1 MEEIKNTNTNG
12 EKSKTTFIP
21 RGPAR
26 PNTPRPFYKNTE
38 RTERPHD
45 PMTARTETSTQNGTA
60 NSTNKRPNSNRSSS
74 RSRMPKSYTQPETRH
89 IISSSK
95 VTGHIPAPGENIR
108 IIPLGGVEEIG
119 RNMTLVEYKD
129 TIIIVD
135 IGVQFTDQNTPG
147 IDFILPNTKY
157 LEERKDK
164 IKGVVITH
172 GHLDHIGGIPYIMPR
187 IGNPTIYSRLLTTVM
202 IKKRQEEFPHQEPL
216 NIMVVEKNSVITLGD
231 VKLKFFAVTHTI
243 PDAMG
248 VMIQTKEGSIV
259 FTGDLKLEHK
269 NGVPAEHE
277 EVEFSKFKDEKILCL
292 LADSTNAERPG
303 WSIPESEVTK
313 NIENIMAG
321 VKGRLVI
328 GLFASLLERIMA
340 ILEIAERT
348 NKKVIIEGRSLKNN
362 VEIVKSLNM
371 IKTKSST
378 IIGIEEMENYPADR
392 IIILAT
398 GAQGDDYTALVRMAT
413 KTHKYIKIGEKDTI
427 LLSASVVPGNEKSV
441 QRLKDNLSRQG
452 AHLITYQTSD
462 VHSSGH
468 ANRDE
473 TAWIHRKI
481 NSKFF
486 IPLHGYHYMLR
497 VHGDIAMSLGTPK
510 ENVIIPDNG
519 MIMEIQDGASR
530 IVKLKEFAPKTPIMV
545 DGNSVGDMQ
554 DVVIRD
560 RQLLAEDGMFVII
573 AVIDTRTGKLKK
585 SPDLISRGFVYLKE
599 SQDLLREARILIKRT
614 IEDNTIGTSPINI
627 DDVKNTVSEVLSK
640 FLIQKTHKRPV
651 VIPVVL
657 EF

>member
-1 MEEIKNTNTNG
+1 
-12 EKSKTTFIP
+12 
-21 RGPAR
+21 
-26 PNTPRPFYKNTE
+26 
-38 RTERPHD
+38 
-45 PMTARTETSTQNGTA
+45 
-60 NSTNKRPNSNRSSS
+60 
-74 RSRMPKSYTQPETRH
+74 
-89 IISSSK
+89 
-95 VTGHIPAPGENIR
+95 
-108 IIPLGGVEEIG
+108 
-119 RNMTLVEYKD
+119 
-129 TIIIVD
+129 
-135 IGVQFTDQNTPG
+135 
-147 IDFILPNTKY
+147 
-157 LEERKDK
+157 
-164 IKGVVITH
+164 
-172 GHLDHIGGIPYIMPR
+172 MPR

>member
-1 MEEIKNTNTNG
+1 
-12 EKSKTTFIP
+12 
-21 RGPAR
+21 
-26 PNTPRPFYKNTE
+26 
-38 RTERPHD
+38 
-45 PMTARTETSTQNGTA
+45 
-60 NSTNKRPNSNRSSS
+60 
-74 RSRMPKSYTQPETRH
+74 
-89 IISSSK
+89 
-95 VTGHIPAPGENIR
+95 
-108 IIPLGGVEEIG
+108 
-119 RNMTLVEYKD
+119 
-129 TIIIVD
+129 
-135 IGVQFTDQNTPG
+135 
-147 IDFILPNTKY
+147 
-157 LEERKDK
+157 
-164 IKGVVITH
+164 
-172 GHLDHIGGIPYIMPR
+172 
-187 IGNPTIYSRLLTTVM
+187 
-202 IKKRQEEFPHQEPL
+202 
-216 NIMVVEKNSVITLGD
+216 
-231 VKLKFFAVTHTI
+231 
-243 PDAMG
+243 
-248 VMIQTKEGSIV
+248 
-259 FTGDLKLEHK
+259 
-269 NGVPAEHE
+269 
-277 EVEFSKFKDEKILCL
+277 
-292 LADSTNAERPG
+292 
-303 WSIPESEVTK
+303 
-313 NIENIMAG
+313 
-321 VKGRLVI
+321 
-328 GLFASLLERIMA
+328 
-340 ILEIAERT
+340 
-348 NKKVIIEGRSLKNN
+348 
-362 VEIVKSLNM
+362 M

>member
-1 MEEIKNTNTNG
+1 MDEIKNTNNNG
-12 EKSKTTFIP
+12 ERSKTTFIP
-21 RGPAR
+21 REKVHG
-26 PNTPRPFYKNTE
+26 NTPRPFYKNTD
-38 RTERPHD
+38 RISQGPAAKTEGVNTPNN
-45 PMTARTETSTQNGTA
+45 A
-60 NSTNKRPNSNRSSS
+60 NKRPNSNRSSS

-187 IGNPTIYSRLLTTVM
+187 IGNRLLRLRD
-202 IKKRQEEFPHQEPL
+202 IDLQEEFPHQEPL

>member
-1 MEEIKNTNTNG
+1 MENKSHEEKTLGEKTEERIRQITEQAKEMSRSREDSPSKNQKNTDSPKAKNFRGNTSRAG
-12 EKSKTTFIP
+12 GK
-21 RGPAR
+21 
-26 PNTPRPFYKNTE
+26 
-38 RTERPHD
+38 
-45 PMTARTETSTQNGTA
+45 
-60 NSTNKRPNSNRSSS
+60 SSS
-74 RSRMPKSYTQPETRH
+74 RPKGSKNYTQPETRH
-89 IISSSK
+89 IISSTK
-95 VTGHIPAPGENIR
+95 VTSHIAPPGDNIR
-108 IIPLGGVEEIG
+108 IIPLGGVEEVG
-119 RNMTLVEYKD
+119 RNMTLIEYKD
-129 TIIIVD
+129 TIIVVD
-135 IGVQFTDQNTPG
+135 IGIQFTDSNTPG

-164 IKGVVITH
+164 IKAVVITH

-187 IGNPTIYSRLLTTVM
+187 IGNPPLYSRLLTTVM
-202 IKKRQEEFPHQEPL
+202 IKKRQEEFPHQAPL
-216 NIMVVEKNSVITLGD
+216 LINVVEKNSVVTLGD

-248 VMIQTKEGSIV
+248 VMIESSYGSIV
-259 FTGDLKLEHK
+259 LTGDLKLEHK
-269 NGVPAEHE
+269 DGKPADHE
-277 EVEFSKFKDEKILCL
+277 EVEFSKFKDENVL
-292 LADSTNAERPG
+292 LLMADSTNVEKPG
-303 WSIPESEVTK
+303 WSIPESEVIK
-313 NIENIMAG
+313 NIEDIITN
-321 VKGRLVI
+321 VEGRLVI

-340 ILEIAERT
+340 IIEIAEKQ
-348 NKKVIIEGRSLKNN
+348 NKKVIVEGRSLKNN
-362 VEIVKSLNM
+362 IEIVKSLNM
-371 IKTKSST
+371 VKTKSST
-378 IIGIEEMENYPADR
+378 IIGIEEMDNYPPDR

-413 KTHKYIKIGEKDTI
+413 KTHKYVKIGERDTI

-486 IPLHGYHYMLR
+486 VPVHGYHYMLR
-497 VHGDIAMSLGTPK
+497 VHGDIAESLGSPK

-519 MIMEIQDGASR
+519 MIIEIQDGGKK
-530 IVKLKEFAPKTPIMV
+530 IVKLKDFAPKTPIMV

-560 RQLLAEDGMFVII
+560 RQLLAQDGMFII
-573 AVIDTRTGKLKK
+573 LAVIDSKTGKLKK

-599 SQDLLREARILIKRT
+599 SQDLLREARILIKKT
-614 IEDNTIGTSPINI
+614 IEDTTLGQTPLNVEYAKGIVAET
-627 DDVKNTVSEVLSK
+627 LSK
-640 FLIQKTHKRPV
+640 FLLQKTHKRPV
-651 VIPVVL
+651 VIPVIL
-657 EF
+657 DF